1 MLSNYLMK
9 RVTKLTGSDE
19 CRVPFPTHPKSDV
32 QKCYILEEAG
42 VEVEILNEN
51 ILHSLC
57 YHSTEKLVWRAEK
70 KFHFPH
76 LIILSRRQ
84 FKTWFPQRSCEI

>member
-70 KFHFPH
+70 KFHFPSSYH
-76 LIILSRRQ
+76 TVS
-84 FKTWFPQRSCEI
+84 KTIQNLVPSEKL